1 MKLLSKSLIRIFKHS
16 LSSIYRERFSSSVIP
31 SGLAARY
38 CRFPRSTHAYFRQV
52 YARSLFSLF
61 HHCCDQRQLV
71 ARDRV
76 IICKDILLDCWL
88 YTIELRTDLFADIP
102 DLPVHQLAKISAK
115 RRIST
120 LLAGNHIILDWIYMI
135 INRSKIRIFAF
146 QPDLS
151 SSHAFRLKC
160 QITNRAFISL
170 IKQCFFL
177 QLLR

>member
-38 CRFPRSTHAYFRQV
+38 CRFHAVPMHISDRYMPV
-52 YARSLFSLF
+52 HCFSLF